1 MADWNE
7 AKVGDRPSTI
17 DEVRRLCK
25 QRLEELGAHM
35 AELEEV
41 AKRAAGQRNTLAVE
55 MRQIEGVLEAT
66 TQTEPPR
73 DVVTFS
79 EKTDRPAYGGG
90 GFHG

>member
-7 AKVGDRPSTI
+7 AKAEDRPSTI

-25 QRLEELGAHM
+25 MRLEELGAHM

-41 AKRAAGQRNTLAVE
+41 AKRAAGQRNALATE

-66 TQTEPPR
+66 KETEPAR
-73 DVVTFS
+73 EIVTIS
-79 EKTDRPAYGGG
+79 GGRE
-90 GFHG
+90 